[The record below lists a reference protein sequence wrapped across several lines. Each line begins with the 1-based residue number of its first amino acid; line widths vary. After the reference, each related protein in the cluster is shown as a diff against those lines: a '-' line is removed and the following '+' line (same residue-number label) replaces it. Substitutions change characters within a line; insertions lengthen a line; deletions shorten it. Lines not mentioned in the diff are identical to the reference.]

1 VIRASDLTGCVVR
14 TESGQKLGRVHDLRL
29 QVGRDETYRLAGVVI
44 GRGGMLQR
52 LGVTSAPR
60 PDPVVGG
67 KVVPWHAITR
77 LEEGSITVRDEAVL
91 E

>member
-29 QVGRDETYRLAGVVI
+29 QVGRDETYRLTGVVI
-44 GRGGMLQR
+44 GRAGMLQR
-52 LGVTSAPR
+52 LGVPGATG

-67 KVVPWHAITR
+67 TLVPWEAITR
-77 LEEGSITVRDEAVL
+77 LEEGAITVRDRTV
-91 E
+91 